1 MTNETLSAETTLEPS
16 APGRVSAVDRLV
28 ELIRDFIAQRGL
40 KVGDALPTEREL
52 GEAYQAG
59 RNTVREALQ
68 VLKAYGIVEARPKVG
83 AVISGGHGDA
93 IRKMFSFH
101 GAISPDSF
109 KDVQGFRRIV
119 EIGIADA
126 VMRRATAQDFAAL
139 AQKNLS
145 MLEAATIE
153 ERARRDYEFHE
164 AIVELAGNR
173 TMLGV
178 YHMLRPVIEEVMHLG
193 KSSPPAQEQSY
204 EAHLELIDALRK
216 QDRITYAYLMSRH
229 LEYAL
234 RFVTGDEAA
243 GPGLDEGHTSFD
255 DGRPRRG

>member
-1 MTNETLSAETTLEPS
+1 MTHETLSAEMIQATPD
-16 APGRVSAVDRLV
+16 AGRVSAVDRLV
-28 ELIRDFIAQRGL
+28 ELIRELIAERGL
-40 KVGDALPTEREL
+40 RVGDALPTEREL

-68 VLKAYGIVEARPKVG
+68 VLKAYGIIESRPKVG

-101 GAISPDSF
+101 GAVSPDSF

-119 EIGIADA
+119 EIGVADA
-126 VMRRATAQDFAAL
+126 VIRNAAAQDFAAL
-139 AQKNLS
+139 DQKNLS

-153 ERARRDYEFHE
+153 ERAQRDYEFHE

-178 YHMLRPVIEEVMHLG
+178 YRMLRPVIEEIMHLG
-193 KSSPPAQEQSY
+193 KSSRPAQEKSY
-204 EAHLELIDALRK
+204 EGHLELINALRA
-216 QDRITYAYLMSRH
+216 QDRIAYAYLMSRH
-229 LEYAL
+229 LEYAQQ
-234 RFVTGDEAA
+234 FVTGEAA
-243 GPGLDEGHTSFD
+243 ASPVSDDDHALPA
-255 DGRPRRG
+255 DGRHPPE

>member
-1 MTNETLSAETTLEPS
+1 MTHETFSADVIPEI
-16 APGRVSAVDRLV
+16 AGAGRVSAVDRLV
-28 ELIRDFIAQRGL
+28 DLIRELIAERSLRI
-40 KVGDALPTEREL
+40 GDPLPTEREL
-52 GEAYQAG
+52 GETYQAS

-68 VLKAYGIVEARPKVG
+68 VLKAYGIIEARPKVG

-126 VMRRATAQDFAAL
+126 VMRGATPQDFAAL
-139 AQKNLS
+139 EQKNLS
-145 MLEAATIE
+145 MLEASTIE

-164 AIVELAGNR
+164 AIVTLAGNR

-178 YHMLRPVIEEVMHLG
+178 YHMLRPVIEEIMHLG

-204 EAHLELIDALRK
+204 EAHLELIDALRR

-234 RFVTGDEAA
+234 RFVTADEAD
-243 GPGLDEGHTSFD
+243 PGAE
-255 DGRPRRG
+255 